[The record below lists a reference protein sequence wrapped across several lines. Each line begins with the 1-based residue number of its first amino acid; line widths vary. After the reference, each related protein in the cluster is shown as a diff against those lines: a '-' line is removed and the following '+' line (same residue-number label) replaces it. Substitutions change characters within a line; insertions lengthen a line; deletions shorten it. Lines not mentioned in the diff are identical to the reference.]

1 MLGTPSAC
9 LREAGK
15 NRPATRRWL
24 KVAIVAAAIFIGW
37 KMAGTVLA
45 DRLARWFSTLS
56 GP

>member
-1 MLGTPSAC
+1 
-9 LREAGK
+9 
-15 NRPATRRWL
+15 
-24 KVAIVAAAIFIGW
+24 VAIVAAAIFIGW